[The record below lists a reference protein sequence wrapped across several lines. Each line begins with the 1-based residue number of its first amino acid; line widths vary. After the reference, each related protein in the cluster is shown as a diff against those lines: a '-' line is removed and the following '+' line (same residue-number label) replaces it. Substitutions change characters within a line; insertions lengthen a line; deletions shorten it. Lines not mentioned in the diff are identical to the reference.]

1 MVHVRVDRGNARSHR
16 EHRFN
21 GIAPLGEDCAAIF
34 DGGRMRGTNDA
45 AAMSG
50 TMKTHSAPATDGKI
64 LEIFEFFAS

>member
-1 MVHVRVDRGNARSHR
+1 VRINGGNARSHR

-21 GIAPLGEDCAAIF
+21 CIAPLGEDRAAVL
-34 DGGRMRGTNDA
+34 DGSRMRGTNDT

-50 TMKTHSAPATDGKI
+50 TMKTHSAPAPDGNI

>member
-1 MVHVRVDRGNARSHR
+1 MLAAIG

-21 GIAPLGEDCAAIF
+21 GIAPLGEDRAAIL
-34 DGGRMRGTNDA
+34 DGGRMRGANDA

-50 TMKTHSAPATDGKI
+50 TMKTHSAPAPDGNI